1 MDEAGRG
8 PLAGPV
14 VAAAVCFLREPEER
28 LARTIDDSKRLDRA
42 ARELAFLALMAARRD
57 GVATFAIAA
66 ASVAEIARLNILRAS
81 LLAMSRA
88 VARLPLRPDLALI
101 DGTIVP
107 DLPCAVR
114 SLPRGDG
121 LSLSIAAASILA
133 KVTRDRVMARL
144 ARRHPAYGWERNQ
157 GYPTAE
163 HRAALA
169 RFGVTAHHRRGFAP
183 VAQALGRH

>member
-14 VAAAVCFLREPEER
+14 VAAAVCFLREPDET
-28 LARTIDDSKRLDRA
+28 LARAIDDSKRLDPA
-42 ARELAFLALMAARRD
+42 AREQAYLALIAARRE
-57 GVATFAIAA
+57 GVAIFAVAA
-66 ASVAEIARLNILRAS
+66 ASVPEIARLNILRAS
-81 LLAMSRA
+81 LLAMRRA
-88 VARLPLRPDLALI
+88 VARLPLNPDLALI
-101 DGTIVP
+101 DGTIAP
-107 DLPCAVR
+107 ELPCAVR
-114 SLPRGDG
+114 CVPRGDG
-121 LSLSIAAASILA
+121 LSLSVAAASILA

-144 ARRHPAYGWERNQ
+144 ARRHPLYGWERNQ